1 MAWGRL
7 WRHRVQAYPRSVL
20 VARRFRVLS
29 WSYTATVIMVTVVVM
44 QVYGVWNQRVGAF
57 QERATRRAVADSML
71 GVMLLEHADSIIHAV
86 ALQTSYVFLYRRDS
100 ILRARRAECG
110 PLKEAC

>member
-1 MAWGRL
+1 MSG
-7 WRHRVQAYPRSVL
+7 
-20 VARRFRVLS
+20 RFRVTA
-29 WSYTATVIMVTVVVM
+29 WAYTATVIMVTVVLM
-44 QVYGVWNQRVGAF
+44 AWYGWLNQRVGAF
-57 QERATRRAVADSML
+57 VERAERRAVADSML

-110 PLKEAC
+110 PLLREC